1 MRPRSP
7 FHRDALSEAHTAQA
21 LGLRPVDQAARQ
33 LRADVENPPPP
44 PPPPPADPA
53 DEARDNFAEVMRRAL
68 SGKRKPGLAA
78 DLTRAL
84 SAGAPMTIPEA
95 PATGEAVALNDGPTL
110 EAIALGALNTKEQN
124 NG

>member
-1 MRPRSP
+1 MLRHNPR
-7 FHRDALSEAHTAQA
+7 RDRLGEAIDAAL
-21 LGLRPVDQAARQ
+21 LGIRPVDQAARQ

-78 DLTRAL
+78 DLTRDLA
-84 SAGAPMTIPEA
+84 AGAPMTTPEA
-95 PATGEAVALNDGPTL
+95 PATGEAVALNDD
-110 EAIALGALNTKEQN
+110 EALKALALDAMTQGEENH
-124 NG
+124 G

>member
-1 MRPRSP
+1 MLRHNPR
-7 FHRDALSEAHTAQA
+7 RDRLGEAIDAAL
-21 LGLRPVDQAARQ
+21 LGIRPVDQAARQ

-84 SAGAPMTIPEA
+84 AAGAPMTIPEA
-95 PATGEAVALNDGPTL
+95 PATGEAVALNDD
-110 EAIALGALNTKEQN
+110 EALKALALDAMTQGEENH
-124 NG
+124 G